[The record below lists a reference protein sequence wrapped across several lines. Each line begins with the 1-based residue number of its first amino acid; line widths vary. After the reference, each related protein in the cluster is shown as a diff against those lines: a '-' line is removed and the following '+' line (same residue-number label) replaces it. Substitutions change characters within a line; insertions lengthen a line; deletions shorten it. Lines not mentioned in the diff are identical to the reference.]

1 MKNSNI
7 ELKEEIIAT
16 ALHPNRLFKL
26 MKIFGKETVYN
37 AYFI

>member
-7 ELKEEIIAT
+7 ELKEEIIAA

-26 MKIFGKETVYN
+26 MNVYGSENVYN